1 MNGDTSGHR
10 HPVASIVVMLALIA
24 ATGTA
29 VVLGADRTSAHRP
42 GRIAE
47 SGGMITT
54 PVLGVLGV
62 TGTHF
67 TGERAAGIDSV
78 AITVGWGDSEPSPG
92 TFNLTYLQ
100 SMEKEMT
107 SARAAGLDV
116 VLDPGLQYPPAWVF
130 SLPGGTQFEDQYG
143 DVFTG
148 AGDSGNDVANA
159 VTDPSVRS
167 AEGTYLAWL
176 GAHLPIGSVIAV
188 RQGGGP
194 LGELRY
200 PGPDYDGHTNCYWAY
215 DASSRATTPV
225 PGWVPGTGTV
235 AQAAAFLNNYNA
247 NLDSYGIWLNA
258 QLKAD
263 FASTELVMLPGW
275 GERPGGAAEEEA
287 SLLTLNMPEFNEGLD
302 WTDLLD
308 SLPDPTHSVAYTTYL
323 DAATYLP
330 TIQLEDP
337 ADYLASLVAGTSI
350 KLGGENTGNGTFTT
364 MRLCFQRAEALGF
377 VIVEWMDEA
386 QLEASTIGQD
396 PDGPTFNLL
405 GEGAAVWLTS

>member
-1 MNGDTSGHR
+1 LIGDRKR
-10 HPVASIVVMLALIA
+10 HLLPVASTGVLLALVA
-24 ATGTA
+24 AASTA
-29 VVLGADRTSAHRP
+29 VVLGTNRAPVDHP
-42 GRIAE
+42 PRIAE

-54 PVLGVLGV
+54 PILGVLGV
-62 TGTHF
+62 NGTHF
-67 TGERAAGIDSV
+67 KGERAAGIDSV

-92 TFNLTYLQ
+92 HFNLTYLQ
-100 SMEKEMT
+100 AVEHEMA
-107 SARAAGLDV
+107 SATAAGLDP

-130 SLPGGTQFEDQYG
+130 SLPGGTRFVDQYG

-148 AGDSGNDVANA
+148 AADSGDDVANA
-159 VTDPSVRS
+159 VTDPSVR
-167 AEGTYLAWL
+167 AFEGTYLAWL
-176 GAHLPIGSVIAV
+176 GSNLPAGSVIAV

-200 PGPDYDGHTNCYWAY
+200 PGPDYNGHTDCYWAY

-263 FASTELVMLPGW
+263 FATTELVMLPGW
-275 GERPGGAAEEEA
+275 GERPGGATAEEA

-308 SLPDPTHSVAYTTYL
+308 ALPDPTHSVAYTTYL
-323 DAATYLP
+323 DAQTYLP

-337 ADYLASLVAGTSI
+337 ADYLASVVAGTPI
-350 KLGGENTGNGTFTT
+350 RLGGENTGNGTMST

-377 VIVEWMDEA
+377 VIVEWMDEG
-386 QLEASTIGQD
+386 QLEASTVGQD
-396 PDGPTFNLL
+396 PNGPTFNLL
-405 GEGAAVWLTS
+405 GEGAAVWLAS